1 VVPEFLRRDGLSMS
15 PEEAAFVKL
24 KLYFDGEKIYTET
37 SEQSLA
43 FLSKGYGQLDKERG
57 IIVYSNVEALYLLE
71 NKMATVISG
80 NSEMSFNELLCAL
93 EGKSE
98 TLWRDY
104 VIYRDLRNRRYTV
117 KEGFSPDLIFRVFE
131 RGEFQKE
138 AAKYLIAPLSE
149 GKSIK
154 LSKIKHLLSIC
165 RALKKEMVISVVDR
179 RNEIVY
185 YLASQVDLKN
195 V

>member
-15 PEEAAFVKL
+15 PEEATFVKL

-138 AAKYLIAPLSE
+138 VAKYLIAPLSE

>member
-1 VVPEFLRRDGLSMS
+1 MSMS
-15 PEEAAFVKL
+15 PEEATFVKL

-138 AAKYLIAPLSE
+138 VAKYLIAPLSE

>member
-1 VVPEFLRRDGLSMS
+1 MS
-15 PEEAAFVKL
+15 PEETYLVKL
-24 KLYFDGEKIYTET
+24 KLYFDGEKVYTEV

-43 FLSKGYGQLDKERG
+43 LLSKGYGQLDKENG
-57 IIVYSNVEALYLLE
+57 IITYSNVEALYLLE
-71 NKMATVISG
+71 SKMASVISG
-80 NSEMSFNELLCAL
+80 NSETSFNELLSAL
-93 EGKSE
+93 ESKSE

-104 VIYRDLRNRRYTV
+104 VIYRDLRNRRYTI

-138 AAKYLIAPLSE
+138 AAKYLVAPLSE

-154 LSKIKHLLSIC
+154 LSKLKQLLSIC
-165 RALKKEMVISVVDR
+165 RALKKEMIISVIDR
-179 RNEIVY
+179 RNEVVY
-185 YLASQVDLKN
+185 YLANQVDLRN

>member
-1 VVPEFLRRDGLSMS
+1 MQYIRKDGLGMG
-15 PEEAAFVKL
+15 PEEVPPKL
-24 KLYFDGEKIYTET
+24 ELRFDGEKIYAEV
-37 SEQSLA
+37 SERSLA
-43 FLSKGYGQLDKERG
+43 LLSKGYGQLDKESG
-57 IIVYSNVEALYLLE
+57 IIVYNAVEALYLLE
-71 NKMATVISG
+71 NKMASVLSG
-80 NSEMSFNELLCAL
+80 SSNMTFNELLRAL

-117 KEGFSPDLIFRVFE
+117 KEGFSRELTFRVFE

-149 GKSIK
+149 GKSVK

-165 RALKKEMVISVVDR
+165 RSLKKDMVISVVDR
-179 RNEIVY
+179 RNEVVY

>member
-1 VVPEFLRRDGLSMS
+1 MSMS
-15 PEEAAFVKL
+15 PGEAAFVKL

>member
-1 VVPEFLRRDGLSMS
+1 MP
-15 PEEAAFVKL
+15 PEETSLAKL
-24 KLYFDGEKIYTET
+24 KLYFDGEKVYTEV

-43 FLSKGYGQLDKERG
+43 LLSKGYGQLDKESG
-57 IIVYSNVEALYLLE
+57 IIVYNNVEALYLLE
-71 NKMATVISG
+71 NKMASVISG
-80 NSEMSFNELLCAL
+80 GSDMSFNELLSAL

-104 VIYRDLRNRRYTV
+104 VIYRDLRNRRYAV
-117 KEGFSPDLIFRVFE
+117 KEGFSPDLVFRVFE

-138 AAKYLIAPLSE
+138 AAKYLIAPLNE

-154 LSKIKHLLSIC
+154 LSKVKHLLSIC

-185 YLASQVDLKN
+185 YLASQVDLRN

>member
-1 VVPEFLRRDGLSMS
+1 VVPEFLRRGGLSMS